1 MKTEQKGLILTLAL
15 GASLPCCVG
24 MGEKP
29 ADSAPPVAVAPAA
42 PAATPAALAYAAPDP
57 TGLTLS
63 SSSSQNPPPKPVA
76 TEPGATGTT
85 P

>member
-1 MKTEQKGLILTLAL
+1 MKTEQKGLILALAL
-15 GASLPCCVG
+15 GATLPGCVG

-42 PAATPAALAYAAPDP
+42 PSATPTAVAAAAPDP
-57 TGLTLS
+57 TIP
-63 SSSSQNPPPKPVA
+63 SSSSQNPPPKAVA
-76 TEPGATGTT
+76 TVPGATGTT